1 MTTDDRTADPL
12 DRRVRDAFQRQSNRI
27 AVHVDARA
35 GLEHLKEPSTM
46 VRRNLKAALA
56 GAALIVLVTG
66 AVVLF
71 NPFDGGDDLAGP
83 SSTTSTSE
91 ARSSTTEP
99 VTSTTDSAISTTTS
113 TTPPEEWDDGRY
125 LVVGVAADD
134 VLNVRDNP
142 GASHPIVGTLA
153 PGERVL
159 LDGYSAMSEGSEW
172 RSVLLEDGTIGWVN
186 ATFLAP
192 PPGWEV
198 PLEGVPCRPDGP
210 EYGGTQTVA
219 GSAPGDGAGNVLE
232 VSTYHSAECDRIV
245 IVLGEGQGLTGA
257 GWSSLPAATVPAGT
271 VVSSGGPVVEVRIPG
286 VLDAR
291 PVAQTVE
298 AEFGYVLA
306 TRDMPLAQSR
316 EALVFRAFFDAN
328 RRAAIWFL
336 DTPARV
342 IIDLRSVPTGTGLD
356 VAAKRGGLAVVMPI
370 QVDLDGPG
378 VDLPVAVSGWA
389 RPFEAQGAAIL
400 RRAAGEPGTGELVEA
415 TFSGTD
421 FLGTQTTSTY
431 PYVTADYTEAWGAFS
446 FTIDDLAPGTYE
458 VFVGEYNQETGEPVG
473 AYQTFTVA
481 G

>member
-245 IVLGEGQGLTGA
+245 MCWGRVRASPE
-257 GWSSLPAATVPAGT
+257 PAGR
-271 VVSSGGPVVEVRIPG
+271 PFRRPRC
-286 VLDAR
+286 R
-291 PVAQTVE
+291 PV
-298 AEFGYVLA
+298 
-306 TRDMPLAQSR
+306 R
-316 EALVFRAFFDAN
+316 
-328 RRAAIWFL
+328 WC
-336 DTPARV
+336 
-342 IIDLRSVPTGTGLD
+342 
-356 VAAKRGGLAVVMPI
+356 
-370 QVDLDGPG
+370 
-378 VDLPVAVSGWA
+378 
-389 RPFEAQGAAIL
+389 
-400 RRAAGEPGTGELVEA
+400 
-415 TFSGTD
+415 
-421 FLGTQTTSTY
+421 
-431 PYVTADYTEAWGAFS
+431 
-446 FTIDDLAPGTYE
+446 
-458 VFVGEYNQETGEPVG
+458 PVG
-473 AYQTFTVA
+473 ARWSKSGYPACSMPGPSPRPLRQSSATCLPRGTCHLPRVERPWCSGPFSTRT
-481 G
+481 GGRRFGFWTPLPG